1 MKQCFP
7 VNDNEGFA
15 KALFLLCQR
24 GSDSLSFSEA
34 VKATVQVSVGAFWG
48 YENEEV

>member
-1 MKQCFP
+1 MRKCFP
-7 VNDNEGFA
+7 VNDNEGLA

-24 GSDSLSFSEA
+24 ESDSLNFFKAIKAA
-34 VKATVQVSVGAFWG
+34 VHVSVEAFWG